1 MRGLFAP
8 LVMSL
13 LVVAASAMP
22 MTATESPNAVP
33 GPRSAFPPTTIYELP
48 SLIESLDL
56 PAGVERSLL
65 AKAEGAIRAYESGW
79 PDEIGVASHLEA
91 LAREVRA
98 LTGKRISVPSALAVD
113 AFLRDLLVTLGTPII
128 TCALP
133 GDVSFSTTIEE
144 CDAAGGVVQ
153 ECVPPMRDQGAGE
166 GEAKGKGLI
175 KMLNYTETDVLGPM
189 SGWVTN
195 LTNSVAA
202 SGVTNGT
209 YARGS
214 YTCVNF
220 ASDLQAY
227 LNAHGYT
234 TSFTVIYKKDAKT
247 GKIATG
253 HAIVDVKASDGTV
266 LFVEPQ
272 DGSNPDLDFDHD
284 GLVEVATGHPS
295 GPTSGWPMTD
305 DNARIEVYAD
315 RQAARQAGCPV

>member
-22 MTATESPNAVP
+22 MTATESPDAIP
-33 GPRSAFPPTTIYELP
+33 GPRSAVPPTAIYELP

-56 PAGVERSLL
+56 PAGVELSLL

-79 PDEIGVASHLEA
+79 PDDLDAVRHLEA
-91 LAREVRA
+91 LVREVRA
-98 LTGKRISVPSALAVD
+98 LTGKRIPTPSASMVD
-113 AFLRDLLVTLGTPII
+113 AFLRDLLVTVGTPII
-128 TCALP
+128 TCGLP
-133 GDVSFSTTIEE
+133 GDVTFSATVEE
-144 CDAAGGVVQ
+144 CDAVGGAVQ
-153 ECVPPMRDQGAGE
+153 ECVPQVRNQGGGE
-166 GEAKGKGLI
+166 GEAKGKGSIQL
-175 KMLNYTETDVLGPM
+175 LNYTETDVVGPM
-189 SGWVTN
+189 SGWAAN
-195 LTNSVAA
+195 LTNAVAA

-209 YARGS
+209 YARG
-214 YTCVNF
+214 TNNCVNF
-220 ASDLQAY
+220 ASALQSY

-234 TSFTVIYKKDAKT
+234 TSFTVVYKKDAKT

-253 HAIVDVKASDGTV
+253 HAIVDVKAPDGTV

-272 DGSNPDLDFDHD
+272 DGSNPNEDFDHD
-284 GLVEVATGHPS
+284 GMVEVATGHAS

-315 RQAARQAGCPV
+315 QDAARRAGCPV